1 MIFLSLVY
9 HVTFHAIINT
19 AEGQSRYTE
28 IRVWR
33 SQIAS
38 LTTNGQSQQ
47 FMLFFGIALTEEEK
61 LLLKFDITV

>member
-1 MIFLSLVY
+1 
-9 HVTFHAIINT
+9 VTFHAIINT

-47 FMLFFGIALTEEEK
+47 FMLFFSIALTEEEK

>member
-38 LTTNGQSQQ
+38 LTTNGQSEQ
-47 FMLFFGIALTEEEK
+47 FMLFSRIAPTEEEE

>member
-1 MIFLSLVY
+1 M
-9 HVTFHAIINT
+9 TFHAIINT
-19 AEGQSRYTE
+19 AEGQNRHTE

-47 FMLFFGIALTEEEK
+47 FMLFFTVALTEEEK